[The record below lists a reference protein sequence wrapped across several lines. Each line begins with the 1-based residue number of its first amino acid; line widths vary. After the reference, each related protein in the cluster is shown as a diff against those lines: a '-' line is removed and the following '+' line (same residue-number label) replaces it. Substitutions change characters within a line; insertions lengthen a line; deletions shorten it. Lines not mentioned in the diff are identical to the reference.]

1 MAHWSPADR
10 LRHQQKKL
18 EREKALHARPL
29 RSRLPVARE
38 DREVLHG
45 VDSATKKHDPFLALI
60 QAHGLPA
67 PQTEFQFLPDRK
79 FRADYCWPE
88 AMVIVEKHGGIF
100 RGGKGGGSAKG
111 GHSSALGILRDLE
124 KCNLAQLAG
133 WTYLQFEARQLNSGE
148 AMPLIAQ
155 VLR

>member
-1 MAHWSPADR
+1 MAHWSPADL

-88 AMVIVEKHGGIF
+88 AMVIVEKNGGIF
-100 RGGKGGGSAKG
+100 RGGKSVMG
-111 GHSSALGILRDLE
+111 GHSAGAGILRDME
-124 KCNLAQLAG
+124 KSNLAQLAG
-133 WTYLQFEARQLNSGE
+133 WTYLQFTPGQLHSGA
-148 AMPLIAQ
+148 AMPVLKD